1 MAQLSTPVKPNIQ
14 VPIADPPV
22 ENPVDEVQMMF
33 QPEVEE
39 MPHATGQP
47 NLHVVS
53 DQTFEEEND
62 EENGFS
68 GDVRMALRSLI
79 REQVSTWLQGNMTGL
94 IEEALSSPNKKPSSK
109 SRPKTTKR

>member
-1 MAQLSTPVKPNIQ
+1 
-14 VPIADPPV
+14 
-22 ENPVDEVQMMF
+22 MMF
-33 QPEVEE
+33 QPAEEEV
-39 MPHATGQP
+39 PHATGQP